1 MRTASDSFIV
11 LQLLAAK
18 ESDHGE
24 YRLPLTSC
32 VYPAGAHCPDPY
44 GSVNN
49 CSGSTLTALPY
60 NKNTHHPE
68 QFSGSAVFQ
77 IHFIIIRKCEQHQN
91 QMWHMWR
98 LLASTGLLISSIDYR
113 KTQKKMEPTARSAA
127 GSGPLNLLFSIF
139 FMRFS
144 CWMEPIWALL
154 PESLHRIL
162 LFFCEDGAL
171 WRFFLK
177 SPSDATIFL

>member
-1 MRTASDSFIV
+1 
-11 LQLLAAK
+11 
-18 ESDHGE
+18 
-24 YRLPLTSC
+24 
-32 VYPAGAHCPDPY
+32 
-44 GSVNN
+44 
-49 CSGSTLTALPY
+49 
-60 NKNTHHPE
+60 
-68 QFSGSAVFQ
+68 
-77 IHFIIIRKCEQHQN
+77 
-91 QMWHMWR
+91 
-98 LLASTGLLISSIDYR
+98 
-113 KTQKKMEPTARSAA
+113 MEPVAGSAA

-177 SPSDATIFL
+177 SPSDATIFLWGCSLFWYFFLNPPSDTAFSFVGCSLLERFCQKPPSDTAISLYRCSSLDISCLSYHRIYPIPERDGEFVSDKLFPHHPYLANA